1 MESENPFAMTAK
13 NNTNTSVVVKPNRSV
28 SFTNDQ
34 QIAVN
39 GLIQFIN
46 SDFNES
52 KFIYGLVGP
61 GGVGKTFVIKYIIRN
76 CKYATSVIRFTAPT
90 HKACRVFSQALDNMD
105 TYTIQST
112 FGFRINMNLADFDY
126 KNPKFDPMA
135 SPKLENIELLIIDES
150 SMLPAGLVHYINDVC
165 RKKCIKL
172 IYVGD
177 SSQLPPVNEKKSTAF
192 DSCVKLF
199 YLNEIV
205 RQGASNP
212 IINILDMLR
221 ADIQNK
227 TTKTISYLAKHIGEM
242 NYNENGEGYS
252 IIGRKQFIQT
262 IMTRFQDREYT
273 TNIDKYKIIAY
284 TNLAVTQWNNFV
296 RNLIIKES
304 ERGIITKNDLVMAYK
319 TIVDEFNSVIINN
332 SEEYIINDIVNY
344 VDAKYG
350 LKGYYIKFQLVNGG
364 QITKPLFI
372 IDHTDKFTVLK
383 YVQTLDD
390 LIKDAKMATGA
401 VRSKRWKE
409 YFEFK
414 DKYLIANN
422 ITRNGEIIY
431 PRDLDYGFAIT
442 SHKSQGST
450 YENVFVDVNDIV
462 FDKTGSIYPNIDDM
476 LRRLY
481 VACSRTKTDLIIC
494 YGR

>member
-1 MESENPFAMTAK
+1 MQENPFVMT
-13 NNTNTSVVVKPNRSV
+13 NNISNVPVAQKSNRNIT
-28 SFTNDQ
+28 FTNDQ
-34 QIAVN
+34 HIAVS
-39 GLIQFIN
+39 GLTEFIN
-46 SDFNES
+46 NEFNSS
-52 KFIYGLVGP
+52 KYIYGLVGP

-76 CKYATSVIRFTAPT
+76 CKYATSVIRCTAPT
-90 HKACRVFSQALDNMD
+90 HKACRVFSQALDGIE
-105 TYTIQST
+105 TFTIQST

-126 KNPKFDPMA
+126 KNPQFDPMA

-150 SMLPAGLVHYINDVC
+150 SMLPAGLVQYINDVC
-165 RKKCIKL
+165 RKRQIKL
-172 IYVGD
+172 IYIGD
-177 SSQLPPVNEKKSTAF
+177 SSQLPPVKERKSSAF
-192 DSCVKLF
+192 DTCVKLF

-205 RQGASNP
+205 RQGVDNP
-212 IINILDMLR
+212 ILNILNMLR
-221 ADIQNK
+221 EDIRNR
-227 TTKTISYLAKHIGEM
+227 TTKTISYFAKHIGEM
-242 NYNENGEGYS
+242 NYNEYGEGYS
-252 IIGRKQFIQT
+252 IIGKTNFIQNIAT
-262 IMTRFQDREYT
+262 KFQDEEYT
-273 TNIDKYKIIAY
+273 HNIDKYKIIAY

-296 RNLIIKES
+296 RKLIIDQA
-304 ERGIITKNDLVMAYK
+304 ERGIITKNDLVMSYK

-344 VDAKYG
+344 TDAKYN
-350 LKGYYIKFQLVNGG
+350 LKGYLIKFQLVNGG
-364 QITKPLFI
+364 TVTKPLFV

-383 YVQTLDD
+383 YVQTLDE
-390 LIKDAKMATGA
+390 LVKDAKMATGA

-409 YFEFK
+409 YFDFK

-422 ITRNGEIIY
+422 ITHNGQIIY

-450 YENVFVDVNDIV
+450 YENVFVDVNDII
-462 FDKTGSIYPNIDDM
+462 FDKNGQVYPDINDM

>member
-1 MESENPFAMTAK
+1 MGSQNPFEMTANK
-13 NNTNTSVVVKPNRSV
+13 TNAPVKQKINRSV
-28 SFTNDQ
+28 NFTNDQ
-34 QIAVN
+34 AIAVQ
-39 GLIQFIN
+39 GLTDFIN

-90 HKACRVFSQALDNMD
+90 HKACRVFSQALDGIE
-105 TYTIQST
+105 TFTIQST

-126 KNPKFDPMA
+126 KNPQFDPMA
-135 SPKLENIELLIIDES
+135 SPKLDNVELLVIDES
-150 SMLPAGLVHYINDVC
+150 SMLPSGLVQYINDIC
-165 RKKCIKL
+165 RKRYIKL

-177 SSQLPPVNEKKSTAF
+177 SSQLPPVNERKSTAF
-192 DSCVKLF
+192 DTCVKLF

-212 IINILDMLR
+212 ILNILDMLR
-221 ADIQNK
+221 NDIQKK
-227 TTKTISYLAKHIGEM
+227 TTKTISYFARHIGEM
-242 NYNENGEGYS
+242 NYNEYGEGYS
-252 IIGRKQFIQT
+252 IIGRTDFIQNIAT
-262 IMTRFQDREYT
+262 KFQDEEYT

-296 RNLIIKES
+296 RKLIIDQAD
-304 ERGIITKNDLVMAYK
+304 RGIITKNDLVMSYK
-319 TIVDEFNSVIINN
+319 TIVDEFNAVIINN

-344 VDAKYG
+344 TDAKYN
-350 LKGYYIKFQLVNGG
+350 LKGYLIKFQLVNGG
-364 QITKPLFI
+364 QITKPLFV
-372 IDHTDKFTVLK
+372 IDHTDKFTILK

-390 LIKDAKMATGA
+390 LVKEAKCATGA

-422 ITRNGEIIY
+422 ITRNGQIIY
-431 PRDLDYGFAIT
+431 QRDLDYGFSIT

-462 FDKTGSIYPNIDDM
+462 FDKNGQVYPNIDDM

-481 VACSRTKTDLIIC
+481 VACSRTKNDLIIC

>member
-1 MESENPFAMTAK
+1 MAENPFEMTA
-13 NNTNTSVVVKPNRSV
+13 NITNAPVVKQRNRSV

-39 GLIQFIN
+39 GLTEFIN
-46 SDFNES
+46 DKFNPS
-52 KFIYGLVGP
+52 KYIYGLVGP
-61 GGVGKTFVIKYIIRN
+61 GGVGKTFVIKYIIQN
-76 CKYATSVIRFTAPT
+76 CKYATSVIRCTAPT
-90 HKACRVFSQALDNMD
+90 HKACRVFSQALDGID

-126 KNPKFDPMA
+126 KNPQFDPMA
-135 SPKLENIELLIIDES
+135 SPKLDNIELLIIDES
-150 SMLPAGLVHYINDVC
+150 SMLPTGLVQYINEVC
-165 RKKCIKL
+165 RKRTIKL
-172 IYVGD
+172 IYIGD
-177 SSQLPPVNEKKSTAF
+177 SSQLPPVKEKKSTAF
-192 DSCVKLF
+192 NTCVKLF

-205 RQGASNP
+205 RQGTKNP
-212 IINILDMLR
+212 ILKILDMLR
-221 ADIQNK
+221 EDIKNK
-227 TTKTISYLAKHIGEM
+227 TTKTISYFSKHIGEM

-252 IIGRKQFIQT
+252 IVGKTDFIQNIAT
-262 IMTRFQDREYT
+262 KFQDEEYT
-273 TNIDKYKIIAY
+273 HNIDKYKIIAY

-296 RNLIIKES
+296 RRLIISQS
-304 ERGIITKNDLVMAYK
+304 ERGIITKNDLVMSYK
-319 TIVDEFNSVIINN
+319 TIVDEFNAVIINN

-344 VDAKYG
+344 TDAKYG
-350 LKGYYIKFQLVNGG
+350 LKGYLIKFQLVNGG
-364 QITKPLFI
+364 QVTKPLFV
-372 IDHTDKFTVLK
+372 IDHTDKFTILK

-390 LIKDAKMATGA
+390 LVKDAKMATGA

-409 YFEFK
+409 YFDFK

-422 ITRNGEIIY
+422 ITRAGTIIY
-431 PRDLDYGFAIT
+431 QRDLDYGFAIT

-462 FDKTGSIYPNIDDM
+462 FDKNGSVYPDINDM

>member
-1 MESENPFAMTAK
+1 MSENPFTMTANK
-13 NNTNTSVVVKPNRSV
+13 TNAPTNVKINRSV

-34 QIAVN
+34 AIAVK
-39 GLIQFIN
+39 GLTDFIN
-46 SDFNES
+46 DEFNQS

-61 GGVGKTFVIKYIIRN
+61 GGVGKTFVIKYIVRN

-90 HKACRVFSQALDNMD
+90 HKACRVFSQALDNIE
-105 TYTIQST
+105 TFTIQST

-126 KNPKFDPMA
+126 KNPQFDPMA
-135 SPKLENIELLIIDES
+135 SPKLDNVELLVIDES
-150 SMLPAGLVHYINDVC
+150 SMLPAGLVQYINDVC
-165 RKKCIKL
+165 RKRNIKL

-177 SSQLPPVNEKKSTAF
+177 ASQLPPVGERKSTAF

-212 IINILDMLR
+212 ILNILDMLR
-221 ADIQNK
+221 EDIR
-227 TTKTISYLAKHIGEM
+227 TKRTSAISYFAKHVGEM

-252 IIGRKQFIQT
+252 IMGHTDFVRNIATK
-262 IMTRFQDREYT
+262 FQDEEYT

-296 RNLIIKES
+296 RKLIIDQAD
-304 ERGIITKNDLVMAYK
+304 RGIITKNDLVMSYK

-344 VDAKYG
+344 TDAKYN
-350 LKGYYIKFQLVNGG
+350 LKGYLIKFQLVNGG
-364 QITKPLFI
+364 QITKPLFV
-372 IDHTDKFTVLK
+372 IDHTDKFTIMK
-383 YVQTLDD
+383 YVQTLDE
-390 LIKDAKMATGA
+390 LVKDAKMATGA

-409 YFEFK
+409 YFDFK
-414 DKYLIANN
+414 DKFLIANN
-422 ITRNGEIIY
+422 ITRNGQIIY
-431 PRDLDYGFAIT
+431 QRDLDYGFAIT

-462 FDKTGSIYPNIDDM
+462 FDRTGQVYPNIDDM

-481 VACSRTKTDLIIC
+481 VACSRTRTDLIIC